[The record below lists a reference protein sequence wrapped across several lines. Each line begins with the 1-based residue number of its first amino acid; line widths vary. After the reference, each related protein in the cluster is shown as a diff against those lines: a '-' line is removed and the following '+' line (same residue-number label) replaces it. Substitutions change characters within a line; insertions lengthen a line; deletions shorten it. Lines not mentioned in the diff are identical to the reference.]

1 MSSVREQHKIRT
13 RRCILD
19 SAVKLFSK
27 KGFEQTSIE
36 ELAREAGIGKGT
48 IYSYF
53 QTKRDIVKAFCDD
66 QLEYARSELA
76 AKSNPDTP
84 LIEQLMIIFMADFNY
99 VTEHKE
105 FGRVYLHEKVFPKD
119 PLAEEDFQVQND
131 YFDMLYPIYRRAQE
145 RGELRSELELLHIA
159 GHIYAIYLLML
170 SCWYTGMIPTE
181 QIGEAMETMLTQT
194 IDGLKPQ
201 QIR

>member
-1 MSSVREQHKIRT
+1 MSSIREQNKIKT
-13 RRCILD
+13 RQCILE
-19 SAVKLFSK
+19 SAVKLFSQ

-53 QTKRDIVKAFCDD
+53 ETKRDIVKAFCDD
-66 QLEYARSELA
+66 QLDFARSELA

-105 FGRVYLHEKVFPKD
+105 FGRVYLHEKIFPKE
-119 PLAEEDFQVQND
+119 PLTEEDFQVQND
-131 YFDMLYPIYRRAQE
+131 YFDMLYPIYQRAQE
-145 RGELRSELELLHIA
+145 LGELRQDLELLHIS
-159 GHIYAIYLLML
+159 GHVYAIYLLLL
-170 SCWYTGMIPTE
+170 SCWYTGMVPTE
-181 QIGEAMETMLTQT
+181 NIPEAMETMITQT
-194 IDGLKPQ
+194 LEGLAP
-201 QIR
+201 